1 MRRIFGRFLLLLSA
15 APLAAC
21 SFGAGTVTRVADYR
35 EFEGRAISSEAYGE
49 YARGAVLEAAGDDR
63 GALAAYQA
71 ARSEDPNSPEIHAR
85 LGAVRCRLSRS
96 AKDAFGAAATHSLQ
110 RARELDPE
118 SSTAWTETSNC
129 EARRGNRR
137 EAYEAAQRVAE
148 FDPLPIA
155 STLLV
160 SARAEAAGDVAHS
173 RVWLD
178 ELVVRAP
185 KSREAWAALLA
196 FAIRQRDPGR
206 ALRARAALAGLGV
219 ERAVRPEDQL
229 SAALSSADLPAA
241 RSAAT
246 RLRLAAGALAAE
258 LAERGSSQAAA
269 EQATL
274 VLNADPDDANAWVAQ
289 AVAADLSRNLDEF
302 ARALRALP
310 ESPSPLSPTAV
321 RLYAAL
327 LERWV
332 GSEARA
338 AWLAAQ
344 PH

>member
-1 MRRIFGRFLLLLSA
+1 MRRSLGRVLLLLSA

-35 EFEGRAISSEAYGE
+35 EFEGRAISSEAYGD
-49 YARGAVLEAAGDDR
+49 YARGALLEAAGDDR
-63 GALAAYQA
+63 RALSAYQA
-71 ARSEDPNSPEIHAR
+71 ALSEDPGAPEIHAR

-96 AKDAFGAAATHSLQ
+96 AKDMLGLAATRSLQ
-110 RARELDPE
+110 RALELDPE
-118 SSTAWTETSNC
+118 SSTAWAETSHC
-129 EARRGNRR
+129 EARRGRPR

-160 SARAEAAGDVAHS
+160 SARAEAAGDVAHA

-178 ELVVRAP
+178 ELVVREP
-185 KSREAWAALLA
+185 QSREAWSALLA
-196 FAIRQRDPGR
+196 FAARQRDAGR
-206 ALRARAALAGLGV
+206 ALRARAALKGLG
-219 ERAVRPEDQL
+219 AVLPARPDEAL
-229 SAALSSADLPAA
+229 KMALSTTDLPAA

-246 RLRLAAGALAAE
+246 RLRLAPGALAAE

-269 EQATL
+269 EQAAL
-274 VLNADPDDANAWVAQ
+274 VLSADPDDANAWIANT
-289 AVAADLSRNLDEF
+289 VAADLGRNLDEL
-302 ARALRALP
+302 ARALAAVP
-310 ESPSPLSPTAV
+310 ESPSALSPTAV

-327 LERWV
+327 LERLV
-332 GSEARA
+332 GPEARA

-344 PH
+344 PR